1 MDLRR
6 EAVRLRDEIQSAL
19 HVPAR
24 IRWGGFGELTVTL
37 DGRTVFSNR
46 QSGRKPAPG
55 EVARLLQ
62 SAR

>member
-24 IRWGGFGELTVTL
+24 IRWGGFGELTVTV

-46 QSGRKPAPG
+46 QSGRKPEPG
-55 EVARLLQ
+55 EVARLIQ